1 LNVLD
6 LWIVVLIYFYVLICH
21 LWLVNNYCRI
31 NITTMN
37 GFGVLVL
44 ANLKKFTYLQ
54 LTSLV
59 KVIIL
64 LFVLAVV
71 IGTTPIFLSMAE
83 LAFII

>member
-1 LNVLD
+1 
-6 LWIVVLIYFYVLICH
+6 
-21 LWLVNNYCRI
+21 
-31 NITTMN
+31 MN